1 MKKVLTMAALAGLV
15 LAVTAYGARSGSSG
29 TSVQKLAALYQID
42 QIEKIWHK
50 AASKKDLNLMMSIW
64 APNATATFPGKTV
77 TGKAEIRA
85 LFAKAGPFQPQN
97 HWISDTP
104 AYKIRTTV
112 NGNKG
117 TLYFECHYIDVDTGN
132 RYRQGCKHRRRRPA
146 GAEAQWK
153 VADHQHGGFIGHA
166 HAVNPWRRPTQRFRL
181 RLQQP
186 SAGNADGC

>member
-1 MKKVLTMAALAGLV
+1 MKKVLTMAALAALV
-15 LAVTAYGARSGSSG
+15 LAVGANGARSGSSG

-42 QIEKIWHK
+42 RIEMIWHK

-77 TGKAEIRA
+77 TGKAAIRA
-85 LFAKAGPFQPQN
+85 LFAKAGPFQPEN

-117 TLYFECHYIDVDTGN
+117 TLYFECHYIDVKT
-132 RYRQGCKHRRRRPA
+132 QKVMSVA
-146 GAEAQWK
+146 GADQTVQKINGKWL
-153 VADHQHGGFIGHA
+153 I
-166 HAVNPWRRPTQRFRL
+166 TT
-181 RLQQP
+181 
-186 SAGNADGC
+186 SAGATPTLGG